1 MGIISVTGTPGTGK
15 STFSKTLALKI
26 NYKYVDL
33 NDKLME
39 WNCISEYD
47 PIRKT
52 NVIDI
57 NKAKLKIL
65 NTYSKGNYILDGHL
79 SHLVISKKL
88 ITACF
93 ILRCSP
99 YELSNRLKIRDYST
113 NKIKE
118 NCAAEILDI
127 ISSESKKIFGDNLV
141 YELNSEKLDIV
152 DLAIKILEGKYM
164 YNPPMI
170 DWLTLIKNNN
180 DLHLFFD

>member
-65 NTYSKGNYILDGHL
+65 NIYSHGNYLLDGHL

-93 ILRCSP
+93 VLRCSP
-99 YELSNRLKIRDYST
+99 YELSRRLQIRDYST

-127 ISSESKKIFGDNLV
+127 IFSESKKNFGDNLV
-141 YELNSEKLDIV
+141 YELNAKNLDIV
-152 DLAIKILEGKYM
+152 NFAIKILEGKCLYS
-164 YNPPMI
+164 PPI
-170 DWLTLIKNNN
+170 INWLSLIKNNN
-180 DLHLFFD
+180 DLNLFFD